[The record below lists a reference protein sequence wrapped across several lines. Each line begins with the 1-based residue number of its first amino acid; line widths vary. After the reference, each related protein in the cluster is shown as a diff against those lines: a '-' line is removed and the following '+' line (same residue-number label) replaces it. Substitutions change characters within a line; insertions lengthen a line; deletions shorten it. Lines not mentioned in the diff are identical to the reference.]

1 MAAKKCMV
9 FETLGSVKGM
19 TVQEGASDG
28 LMRISGV
35 FGVCG
40 VKNGNNRI
48 YDKANYAKMVEALQ
62 KQILSEG
69 CPGELEHPNSMNID
83 LNNVSHKIESIEMNE
98 DGTITGTVVL
108 LNTRKGKDA
117 QAMIEG
123 GLPLYISSRGAG
135 SIDES
140 GHVVLSTIKTYDLVG
155 TPGFSQAKLTLKKN
169 QSFESLN
176 ESLEDGN
183 IMYAIVENDD
193 DDLLFGDDDDEK
205 KDKKDKKDKEEK
217 KDKEDKEDKKDD
229 SSEDKEDKKDDKSSE
244 EKKDKKDDDSSED
257 KEDKKD
263 DDSSDEE
270 KKDKEEKKEKKD
282 EKPSNDN
289 NDKKDNKDTNK
300 TSMDELKNSIDKLTE
315 RITSLE
321 AGLHVAKESLA
332 AKAKEIEYLK
342 EALEIKEDEITGL
355 NECLDKVE
363 DKLSKLE
370 SVDYS
375 EIKDWVNEEFAPKF
389 KDEIMDESLNEAKS
403 WVTNEFASSVESWIN
418 EEYTNEV
425 HNWVIEEFAPGV
437 QEWITEEFSPVVEDW
452 INEDFGT
459 EIKEWVC
466 NDFANTVEGWINE
479 EFAPQIEG
487 WICEE
492 FAPQLEGWV
501 NEEFAPEQE
510 NKINENL
517 SAYMEA
523 QKQSK
528 YDSIDKMLEALESSK
543 NDVTAQQALASI
555 SQDKYTGNPVV
566 ESMPAEYKP
575 LWEMLNE
582 ERKDEILR
590 QSRAYDFT
598 KKGVME
604 SFWASIKFE
613 NNKSNE
619 PVNENLQPTY
629 HNNVIAQMMRLR
641 H

>member
-28 LMRISGV
+28 LMRI
-35 FGVCG
+35 CG

-193 DDLLFGDDDDEK
+193 DDLLFGDDDEK

-229 SSEDKEDKKDDKSSE
+229 SSEDK
-244 EKKDKKDDDSSED
+244 
-257 KEDKKD
+257 KD

-289 NDKKDNKDTNK
+289 IDKKDNKDTNK

-363 DKLSKLE
+363 DKLSKFE

-375 EIKDWVNEEFAPKF
+375 KIKDWVNEEFAPKF
-389 KDEIMDESLNEAKS
+389 KDEIMDESLDEAKS

-437 QEWITEEFSPVVEDW
+437 QEWLTEEFSPVVEDW

>member
-193 DDLLFGDDDDEK
+193 DDLLFGDDDNEK

-217 KDKEDKEDKKDD
+217 KDKEDKKDD
-229 SSEDKEDKKDDKSSE
+229 SS
-244 EKKDKKDDDSSED
+244 
-257 KEDKKD
+257 
-263 DDSSDEE
+263 EE

-355 NECLDKVE
+355 NECLDKLE
-363 DKLSKLE
+363 DKLSKFE

-389 KDEIMDESLNEAKS
+389 KDEIMDESLDEAKS

-437 QEWITEEFSPVVEDW
+437 QEWLTEEFSPVVEDW

-629 HNNVIAQMMRLR
+629 HNNIIAQMMRLR

>member
-193 DDLLFGDDDDEK
+193 DDLLFGDDEK

-217 KDKEDKEDKKDD
+217 KDKEDKKDD
-229 SSEDKEDKKDDKSSE
+229 SSEEKEEKKDDKSSE
-244 EKKDKKDDDSSED
+244 EKKDKEDKKDNSSEEKEEKKDDDSSEE
-257 KEDKKD
+257 K
-263 DDSSDEE
+263 EE

-289 NDKKDNKDTNK
+289 IDKKDNKDTNK

-342 EALEIKEDEITGL
+342 EALETKDDEITGL
-355 NECLDKVE
+355 NECLDKLE
-363 DKLSKLE
+363 DKLSKFE

-403 WVTNEFASSVESWIN
+403 WITNEFASSVESWIN

-425 HNWVIEEFAPGV
+425 HNGVIEEFAPGV
-437 QEWITEEFSPVVEDW
+437 QEWLTEEFSPVVEDW

>member
-193 DDLLFGDDDDEK
+193 DDLLFGDDDEK
-205 KDKKDKKDKEEK
+205 KDKKD
-217 KDKEDKEDKKDD
+217 
-229 SSEDKEDKKDDKSSE
+229 
-244 EKKDKKDDDSSED
+244 
-257 KEDKKD
+257 
-263 DDSSDEE
+263 

-289 NDKKDNKDTNK
+289 IDKKDNKDTNK

-355 NECLDKVE
+355 NECLDKLE
-363 DKLSKLE
+363 DKLSKFE

-389 KDEIMDESLNEAKS
+389 KDEIMDESLDEAKS
-403 WVTNEFASSVESWIN
+403 WITNEFASSVESWIN

-437 QEWITEEFSPVVEDW
+437 QEWLTEEFSPVVEDW

>member
-19 TVQEGASDG
+19 TVQESASDG

-176 ESLEDGN
+176 ESLEEGN

-217 KDKEDKEDKKDD
+217 KDKEDK
-229 SSEDKEDKKDDKSSE
+229 KDDKSSE
-244 EKKDKKDDDSSED
+244 EKKEKKDDDSS
-257 KEDKKD
+257 
-263 DDSSDEE
+263 EE

-289 NDKKDNKDTNK
+289 IDKKDNKDTNK

-342 EALEIKEDEITGL
+342 EALEIKEDEIAGL

-363 DKLSKLE
+363 DKLSKFE

-375 EIKDWVNEEFAPKF
+375 EIKDWINEEFAPKF
-389 KDEIMDESLNEAKS
+389 KDEIMDESLDEAKS

-437 QEWITEEFSPVVEDW
+437 QEWLTEEFSPVVEDW

-555 SQDKYTGNPVV
+555 SQDKYSGNPVV

-613 NNKSNE
+613 NNKPNE
-619 PVNENLQPTY
+619 TVNENLQPTY
-629 HNNVIAQMMRLR
+629 HNSVIAQMMRLR

>member
-193 DDLLFGDDDDEK
+193 DDLLFGDDDEK

-217 KDKEDKEDKKDD
+217 KDKEDKKDD

-257 KEDKKD
+257 KKD

-289 NDKKDNKDTNK
+289 IDKKDNKDTNK

-363 DKLSKLE
+363 DKLSKFE

-375 EIKDWVNEEFAPKF
+375 EIKNWVNEEFAPKF
-389 KDEIMDESLNEAKS
+389 KDEIMDESLDEAKS
-403 WVTNEFASSVESWIN
+403 WITNEFVSSVESWIN

>member
-193 DDLLFGDDDDEK
+193 DDLLFGDDDEK

-229 SSEDKEDKKDDKSSE
+229 SSEDKKDDKSSE
-244 EKKDKKDDDSSED
+244 EKKEKKDDDSS
-257 KEDKKD
+257 
-263 DDSSDEE
+263 EE

-363 DKLSKLE
+363 DKLSKFE

-375 EIKDWVNEEFAPKF
+375 KIKDWVNEEFAPKF
-389 KDEIMDESLNEAKS
+389 KDEIMDESLDEAKS

-437 QEWITEEFSPVVEDW
+437 QEWLTEEFSPVVEDW

>member
-140 GHVVLSTIKTYDLVG
+140 GHVILSTIKTYDLVG

-193 DDLLFGDDDDEK
+193 DDLLFGDDEK

-217 KDKEDKEDKKDD
+217 KDKEDKKDD
-229 SSEDKEDKKDDKSSE
+229 SSEDKEDKKDDSSEEKEEKEDDKSSE
-244 EKKDKKDDDSSED
+244 EK
-257 KEDKKD
+257 
-263 DDSSDEE
+263 EE

-300 TSMDELKNSIDKLTE
+300 ISMDELKNSIDKLTE

-342 EALEIKEDEITGL
+342 EALETKDDEITGL
-355 NECLDKVE
+355 NECLDKLE
-363 DKLSKLE
+363 DKLSKFE

-375 EIKDWVNEEFAPKF
+375 KIKDWVNEEFAPKF
-389 KDEIMDESLNEAKS
+389 KDEIMDESLDEAKS
-403 WVTNEFASSVESWIN
+403 WITNEFASSVESWIN

-437 QEWITEEFSPVVEDW
+437 QEWLTEEFSPVVEDW

-604 SFWASIKFE
+604 SFWASVKFE
-613 NNKSNE
+613 NNKPNE
-619 PVNENLQPTY
+619 TVNENLQPTY
-629 HNNVIAQMMRLR
+629 HNSVIAQMMRLR

>member
-140 GHVVLSTIKTYDLVG
+140 GHVILSTIKTYDLVG

-193 DDLLFGDDDDEK
+193 DDLLFGDDDEK

-217 KDKEDKEDKKDD
+217 KDKEDKKDD
-229 SSEDKEDKKDDKSSE
+229 SSEEKEEKKDDKSSE
-244 EKKDKKDDDSSED
+244 EKKEKKDDDSSEE
-257 KEDKKD
+257 KEEKKD
-263 DDSSDEE
+263 DDSSEE
-270 KKDKEEKKEKKD
+270 KEENKDKEEKKEKKD

-342 EALEIKEDEITGL
+342 EALETKDDEITGL
-355 NECLDKVE
+355 NECLDKLE
-363 DKLSKLE
+363 DKLSKFE

-389 KDEIMDESLNEAKS
+389 KDEIMDESLDEAKS
-403 WVTNEFASSVESWIN
+403 WITNEFASSVESWIN

-437 QEWITEEFSPVVEDW
+437 QEWLTEEFSPVVEDW

-604 SFWASIKFE
+604 SFWASVKFE
-613 NNKSNE
+613 NNKPNE
-619 PVNENLQPTY
+619 TVNENLQPTY
-629 HNNVIAQMMRLR
+629 HNSVIAQMMRLR

>member
-140 GHVVLSTIKTYDLVG
+140 GHVILSTIKTYDLVG

-193 DDLLFGDDDDEK
+193 DDLLFGDDDEK

-217 KDKEDKEDKKDD
+217 KDKEDKKDD
-229 SSEDKEDKKDDKSSE
+229 SSEEKEEKKDDKSSE
-244 EKKDKKDDDSSED
+244 EKKEKKDDDSSEE

-263 DDSSDEE
+263 DDSSEEKEE

-342 EALEIKEDEITGL
+342 EALETKDDEITGL
-355 NECLDKVE
+355 NECLDKLE
-363 DKLSKLE
+363 DKLSKFE

-389 KDEIMDESLNEAKS
+389 KDEIMDESLDEAKS
-403 WVTNEFASSVESWIN
+403 WITNEFASSVESWIN

-437 QEWITEEFSPVVEDW
+437 QEWLTEEFSPVVEDW

-555 SQDKYTGNPVV
+555 SQDKYSGNPVV

-604 SFWASIKFE
+604 SFWASVKFE
-613 NNKSNE
+613 NNKPNE
-619 PVNENLQPTY
+619 TVNENLQPTY
-629 HNNVIAQMMRLR
+629 HNSVIAQMMRLR

>member
-1 MAAKKCMV
+1 M
-9 FETLGSVKGM
+9 
-19 TVQEGASDG
+19 
-28 LMRISGV
+28 
-35 FGVCG
+35 
-40 VKNGNNRI
+40 
-48 YDKANYAKMVEALQ
+48 
-62 KQILSEG
+62 
-69 CPGELEHPNSMNID
+69 
-83 LNNVSHKIESIEMNE
+83 
-98 DGTITGTVVL
+98 
-108 LNTRKGKDA
+108 
-117 QAMIEG
+117 
-123 GLPLYISSRGAG
+123 
-135 SIDES
+135 
-140 GHVVLSTIKTYDLVG
+140 
-155 TPGFSQAKLTLKKN
+155 
-169 QSFESLN
+169 
-176 ESLEDGN
+176 
-183 IMYAIVENDD
+183 
-193 DDLLFGDDDDEK
+193 
-205 KDKKDKKDKEEK
+205 
-217 KDKEDKEDKKDD
+217 
-229 SSEDKEDKKDDKSSE
+229 
-244 EKKDKKDDDSSED
+244 
-257 KEDKKD
+257 
-263 DDSSDEE
+263 
-270 KKDKEEKKEKKD
+270 
-282 EKPSNDN
+282 
-289 NDKKDNKDTNK
+289 
-300 TSMDELKNSIDKLTE
+300 
-315 RITSLE
+315 
-321 AGLHVAKESLA
+321 
-332 AKAKEIEYLK
+332 
-342 EALEIKEDEITGL
+342 
-355 NECLDKVE
+355 
-363 DKLSKLE
+363 
-370 SVDYS
+370 
-375 EIKDWVNEEFAPKF
+375 
-389 KDEIMDESLNEAKS
+389 
-403 WVTNEFASSVESWIN
+403 
-418 EEYTNEV
+418 
-425 HNWVIEEFAPGV
+425 
-437 QEWITEEFSPVVEDW
+437 TEEFSPVVEDW

>member
-193 DDLLFGDDDDEK
+193 DDLLFGDDDEK

-217 KDKEDKEDKKDD
+217 KDKENKKDD
-229 SSEDKEDKKDDKSSE
+229 SSEEKEEKKDDKSSE
-244 EKKDKKDDDSSED
+244 EKKEKKDDDSSEE

-263 DDSSDEE
+263 DDSSEEKEE

-342 EALEIKEDEITGL
+342 EALETKDDEITGL
-355 NECLDKVE
+355 NECLDKLE
-363 DKLSKLE
+363 DKLSKFE

-389 KDEIMDESLNEAKS
+389 KDEIMDESLDEAKS
-403 WVTNEFASSVESWIN
+403 WITNEFASSVESWIN

-437 QEWITEEFSPVVEDW
+437 QEWLTEEFSPVVEDW

-555 SQDKYTGNPVV
+555 SQDKYSGNPVV

-604 SFWASIKFE
+604 SFWASVKFE
-613 NNKSNE
+613 NNKPNE
-619 PVNENLQPTY
+619 TVNENLQPTY
-629 HNNVIAQMMRLR
+629 HNSVIAQMMRLR

>member
-193 DDLLFGDDDDEK
+193 DDLLFGDDDEK

-217 KDKEDKEDKKDD
+217 KDKEDKKDD

-244 EKKDKKDDDSSED
+244 D

-263 DDSSDEE
+263 DSSEEKKEKKDDDSSEE

-289 NDKKDNKDTNK
+289 IDKKDNKDTNK

-363 DKLSKLE
+363 DKLSKFE

-375 EIKDWVNEEFAPKF
+375 KIKDWVNEEFAPKF
-389 KDEIMDESLNEAKS
+389 KDEIMDESLDEAKS

>member
-140 GHVVLSTIKTYDLVG
+140 GHVILSTIKTYDLVG

-193 DDLLFGDDDDEK
+193 DDLLFGDDDEK

-217 KDKEDKEDKKDD
+217 KDKEDKKDD

-244 EKKDKKDDDSSED
+244 EKKEKKDDDSS
-257 KEDKKD
+257 
-263 DDSSDEE
+263 EE

-375 EIKDWVNEEFAPKF
+375 EIKDWINEEFAPKF
-389 KDEIMDESLNEAKS
+389 KDEIMDESLDEAKS
-403 WVTNEFASSVESWIN
+403 WITNEFASSVESWIN

>member
-193 DDLLFGDDDDEK
+193 DDLLFGDDEK

-217 KDKEDKEDKKDD
+217 KDKEDKKDD

-244 EKKDKKDDDSSED
+244 EKKEKKDDDSSEEN
-257 KEDKKD
+257 KEKKD
-263 DDSSDEE
+263 NDSSEE

-363 DKLSKLE
+363 DKLSKFE

-389 KDEIMDESLNEAKS
+389 KDEIMDESLDEAKS

>member
-19 TVQEGASDG
+19 TVKEGASDG

-193 DDLLFGDDDDEK
+193 DDLLFGDDDEK

-217 KDKEDKEDKKDD
+217 KDKEDKKDD
-229 SSEDKEDKKDDKSSE
+229 SSEEKEEKKDDKSSE
-244 EKKDKKDDDSSED
+244 EKKEKKDDDSSEE

-263 DDSSDEE
+263 DDSSEEKEE

-342 EALEIKEDEITGL
+342 EALETKDDEITGL
-355 NECLDKVE
+355 NECLDKLE
-363 DKLSKLE
+363 DKLSKFE

-389 KDEIMDESLNEAKS
+389 KDEIMDESLDEAKS
-403 WVTNEFASSVESWIN
+403 WITNEFASSVESWIN

-437 QEWITEEFSPVVEDW
+437 QEWLTEEFSPVVEDW

-555 SQDKYTGNPVV
+555 SQDKYSGNPVV

-604 SFWASIKFE
+604 SFWASVKFE
-613 NNKSNE
+613 NNKPNE
-619 PVNENLQPTY
+619 TVNENLQPTY
-629 HNNVIAQMMRLR
+629 HNSVIAQMMRLR

>member
-193 DDLLFGDDDDEK
+193 DDLLFGDDEK

-217 KDKEDKEDKKDD
+217 KDKEDKEDKKND

-244 EKKDKKDDDSSED
+244 EKKEKKDDDSS
-257 KEDKKD
+257 
-263 DDSSDEE
+263 EE

-289 NDKKDNKDTNK
+289 IDKKDNKDTNK

-389 KDEIMDESLNEAKS
+389 KDEIMDESLDEAKS

>member
-193 DDLLFGDDDDEK
+193 DDLLFGDDEK

-217 KDKEDKEDKKDD
+217 KDKEDKKDD

-244 EKKDKKDDDSSED
+244 EKKEKKDDDSSEEK
-257 KEDKKD
+257 KEKKD
-263 DDSSDEE
+263 DDSSEE

-289 NDKKDNKDTNK
+289 IDKKDNKDTNK

-363 DKLSKLE
+363 DKLSKFE

-375 EIKDWVNEEFAPKF
+375 KIKDWVNEEFAPKF
-389 KDEIMDESLNEAKS
+389 KDEIMDESLDEAKS

>member
-193 DDLLFGDDDDEK
+193 DDLLFGDDDEK

-229 SSEDKEDKKDDKSSE
+229 SSEDKEDKKDD
-244 EKKDKKDDDSSED
+244 SSED

-263 DDSSDEE
+263 DKSSEEKKEKKDDDSSEE

-289 NDKKDNKDTNK
+289 IDKKDNKDTNK

-389 KDEIMDESLNEAKS
+389 KDEIMDESLDEAKS
-403 WVTNEFASSVESWIN
+403 WITNEFASSVESWIN

-543 NDVTAQQALASI
+543 NDITAQQALASI

>member
-193 DDLLFGDDDDEK
+193 DDLLFGDDDEK

-217 KDKEDKEDKKDD
+217 KDKEDKKDD
-229 SSEDKEDKKDDKSSE
+229 SSEEKEEKKDDKSSE
-244 EKKDKKDDDSSED
+244 EKKEKKDDDSSEE

-263 DDSSDEE
+263 DDSSEEKEE

-289 NDKKDNKDTNK
+289 NDKKDNKATNK

-342 EALEIKEDEITGL
+342 EALETKDDEITGL
-355 NECLDKVE
+355 NECLDKLE
-363 DKLSKLE
+363 DKLSKFE

-389 KDEIMDESLNEAKS
+389 KDEIMDESLDEAKS

-437 QEWITEEFSPVVEDW
+437 QEWLTEEFSPVVEDW

>member
-140 GHVVLSTIKTYDLVG
+140 GHVILSTIKTYDLVG

-193 DDLLFGDDDDEK
+193 DDLLFGDDDEK

-217 KDKEDKEDKKDD
+217 KDKEDKKDD
-229 SSEDKEDKKDDKSSE
+229 SSEEKEEKKDDKSSE
-244 EKKDKKDDDSSED
+244 EKKEKKNDDSSEE

-263 DDSSDEE
+263 DNSSEEKEE

-342 EALEIKEDEITGL
+342 EALEIKEDEIAGL

-363 DKLSKLE
+363 DKLSKFE

-389 KDEIMDESLNEAKS
+389 KDEIMDESLDEAKS
-403 WVTNEFASSVESWIN
+403 WITNEFASSVESWIN

-437 QEWITEEFSPVVEDW
+437 QEWLTEEFSPVVEDW

-543 NDVTAQQALASI
+543 NNVTAQQALASI

-629 HNNVIAQMMRLR
+629 HNNVIAQLMRLR

>member
-193 DDLLFGDDDDEK
+193 DDLLFGDDDEK

-229 SSEDKEDKKDDKSSE
+229 SSEDKEDKKDDKSS
-244 EKKDKKDDDSSED
+244 DD

-263 DDSSDEE
+263 DDSSEE

-289 NDKKDNKDTNK
+289 IDKKDNKDTNK

-389 KDEIMDESLNEAKS
+389 KDEIMDESLDEAKS
-403 WVTNEFASSVESWIN
+403 WITNEFASSVESWIN

>member
-140 GHVVLSTIKTYDLVG
+140 GHVILSTIKTYDLVG

-193 DDLLFGDDDDEK
+193 DDLLFGDDDEK

-229 SSEDKEDKKDDKSSE
+229 SSEDKEDKKDDKSS
-244 EKKDKKDDDSSED
+244 DD

-263 DDSSDEE
+263 DDSSEE

-289 NDKKDNKDTNK
+289 IDKKDNKDTNK

-375 EIKDWVNEEFAPKF
+375 KIKDWVNEEFAPKF
-389 KDEIMDESLNEAKS
+389 KDEIMDESLDEAKS
-403 WVTNEFASSVESWIN
+403 WITNEFASSVESWIN

>member
-1 MAAKKCMV
+1 
-9 FETLGSVKGM
+9 
-19 TVQEGASDG
+19 
-28 LMRISGV
+28 
-35 FGVCG
+35 
-40 VKNGNNRI
+40 
-48 YDKANYAKMVEALQ
+48 
-62 KQILSEG
+62 
-69 CPGELEHPNSMNID
+69 
-83 LNNVSHKIESIEMNE
+83 
-98 DGTITGTVVL
+98 
-108 LNTRKGKDA
+108 
-117 QAMIEG
+117 
-123 GLPLYISSRGAG
+123 
-135 SIDES
+135 
-140 GHVVLSTIKTYDLVG
+140 
-155 TPGFSQAKLTLKKN
+155 
-169 QSFESLN
+169 
-176 ESLEDGN
+176 
-183 IMYAIVENDD
+183 
-193 DDLLFGDDDDEK
+193 
-205 KDKKDKKDKEEK
+205 
-217 KDKEDKEDKKDD
+217 
-229 SSEDKEDKKDDKSSE
+229 
-244 EKKDKKDDDSSED
+244 
-257 KEDKKD
+257 
-263 DDSSDEE
+263 
-270 KKDKEEKKEKKD
+270 
-282 EKPSNDN
+282 
-289 NDKKDNKDTNK
+289 
-300 TSMDELKNSIDKLTE
+300 MDELKNSIDKLTE

-342 EALEIKEDEITGL
+342 EALETKDDEITGL
-355 NECLDKVE
+355 NECLDKLE
-363 DKLSKLE
+363 DKLSKFE

-389 KDEIMDESLNEAKS
+389 KDEIMDESLDEAKS
-403 WVTNEFASSVESWIN
+403 WITNEFASSVESWIN

-437 QEWITEEFSPVVEDW
+437 QEWLTEEFSPVVEDW

-555 SQDKYTGNPVV
+555 SQDKYSGNPVV

-604 SFWASIKFE
+604 SFWASVKFE
-613 NNKSNE
+613 NNKPNE
-619 PVNENLQPTY
+619 TVNENLQPTY
-629 HNNVIAQMMRLR
+629 HNSVIAQMMRLR